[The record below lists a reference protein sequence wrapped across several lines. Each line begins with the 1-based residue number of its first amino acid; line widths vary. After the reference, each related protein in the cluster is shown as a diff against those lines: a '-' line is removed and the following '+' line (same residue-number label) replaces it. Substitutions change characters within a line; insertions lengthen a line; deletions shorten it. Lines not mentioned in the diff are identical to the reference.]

1 MRQSYYLRQRK
12 NGGSF
17 HVIFFDPL
25 TGNQIDRS
33 TGTNDEK
40 RANAVAQDW
49 LANGLP
55 GKTPTNTIARKTSC
69 FFPRKQY
76 IRPLEKS
83 EKES

>member
-1 MRQSYYLRQRK
+1 LAKLPNFCQKKEGFMRQSYYLRQRK
-12 NGGSF
+12 NGGTF

-25 TGNQIDRS
+25 TGKQIDRS

-55 GKTPTNTIARKTSC
+55 GKTPTNTT
-69 FFPRKQY
+69 
-76 IRPLEKS
+76 
-83 EKES
+83 